1 MTDLPYW
8 TLHEAPPDS
17 PKKWAVRVPTASGK
31 GKTVLFGARGY
42 EDFTTHGDVERRE
55 RYRTRHQHD
64 RIDDPY
70 APGFWSMW
78 ALWGESANL
87 DTSFA
92 NAVRKAKNLMEKTMP
107 RKNPVREP
115 FNFTHYGEYASRLTD
130 DQLHHAIIDALNAL
144 KVART
149 WEDNGAGEAKYL
161 DQLSVMRH
169 EQKSRGMRSN
179 PRPLREDFIKAA
191 KKQGRQDA
199 MNFGDGLA
207 ERRAYLVQVGWA
219 NLPAAD
225 RLELL
230 KAWDEG
236 AAHGGSRQNPE
247 LAKIVGKH
255 LYTGT
260 RYAAESA
267 RDLYRG
273 FRDEHKSRKS
283 RSNPRLSPCVRQY
296 LETALFSSSDEDGR
310 PLDDQFD
317 ISDFSPE
324 AIEQASR
331 DCESFLMHNDVGDL
345 DEEMVGHNFWLTR
358 NRHGAGFWD
367 AGLGALGDR
376 LTKAAHV
383 YGSCDVYLGDDG
395 KLHLS

>member
-1 MTDLPYW
+1 MGERGGGGNHETSDEVAYLTLDYW

-64 RIDDPY
+64 RIDDPH

-92 NAVRKAKNLMEKTMP
+92 TAVSKAKKLLARRRRNPEEALETDMVLVP
-107 RKNPVREP
+107 RRNPVRAHV
-115 FNFTHYGEYASRLTD
+115 NF
-130 DQLHHAIIDALNAL
+130 
-144 KVART
+144 
-149 WEDNGAGEAKYL
+149 
-161 DQLSVMRH
+161 MR
-169 EQKSRGMRSN
+169 QN
-179 PRPLREDFIKAA
+179 PRPLREDWLEMAREA
-191 KKQGRQDA
+191 GRNDA
-199 MNFGDGLA
+199 MNFGVGLA
-207 ERRAYLVQVGWA
+207 ERRAYLVQVGWVT
-219 NLPAAD
+219 LPAAD

-236 AAHGGSRQNPE
+236 AAHGGSRQNPDW
-247 LAKIVGKH
+247 AKTLGKH

-273 FRDEHKSRKS
+273 VRDEHKSRRSS

-324 AIEQASR
+324 AIQQAER
-331 DCESFLMHNDVGDL
+331 DCLDFLSMNDVGDL

-367 AGLGALGDR
+367 AGLGALGAR

-383 YGSCDVYLGDDG
+383 YGSCDVYLGDDD